1 MIRFSIT
8 ELNHAILYEWKK
20 LFSTI
25 VMDTVMDCGHT
36 IKHTLDSCEIN
47 AAIFHVRAR

>member
-8 ELNHAILYEWKK
+8 VLNHTILYEWKK

-25 VMDTVMDCGHT
+25 VMDTVIDCGHT
-36 IKHTLDSCEIN
+36 IKHTLDSCETKAVILH
-47 AAIFHVRAR
+47 ARAR